1 MIDTGPSLLYG
12 REMRDAIA
20 KVTPLP
26 VIRVINT
33 HLHPD
38 HIFGNQAFADVGIE
52 ALPATI
58 HGEEAQGKAFADNM
72 YRMVGPWMQGTELHP
87 PSRPLPRAVQS
98 VGGHRLEMIAVSGHT
113 DADLMILDHSTGV
126 LFASDMAFLDR
137 APTTPHAHVAAW
149 VAALD
154 EMAKLPFTVL
164 VPGHGR
170 PDRDRRAIRQT
181 RDWLVWLDATLKHAA
196 AEGMEMTEVM
206 GLPLPERFAA
216 MELAREEFIRSVSH
230 LYPRLEQ
237 ASFERTG
244 P

>member
-1 MIDTGPSLLYG
+1 
-12 REMRDAIA
+12 
-20 KVTPLP
+20 
-26 VIRVINT
+26 
-33 HLHPD
+33 
-38 HIFGNQAFADVGIE
+38 
-52 ALPATI
+52 
-58 HGEEAQGKAFADNM
+58 
-72 YRMVGPWMQGTELHP
+72 
-87 PSRPLPRAVQS
+87 
-98 VGGHRLEMIAVSGHT
+98 
-113 DADLMILDHSTGV
+113 V

-170 PDRDRRAIRQT
+170 PDHQRRAIRQT

-206 GLPLPERFAA
+206 GLPLPERFAS
-216 MELAREEFIRSVSH
+216 MDLAREEFIRSVSH

-237 ASFERTG
+237 ASLGRTG